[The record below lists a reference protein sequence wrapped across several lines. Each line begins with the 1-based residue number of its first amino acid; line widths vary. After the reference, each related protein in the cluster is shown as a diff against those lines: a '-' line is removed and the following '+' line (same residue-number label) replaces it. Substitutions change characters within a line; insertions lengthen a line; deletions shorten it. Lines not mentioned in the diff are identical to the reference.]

1 MGIEVSFE
9 GVTGQGL
16 LRCASAKSE
25 VQHCTWPHSPV
36 HSAKAFGAWIDA
48 WVMCRSWS
56 AP

>member
-25 VQHCTWPHSPV
+25 VQHCTWLT
-36 HSAKAFGAWIDA
+36 A
-48 WVMCRSWS
+48 RSTLQRPL
-56 AP
+56 AHGLTRG